1 MKTLLLVA
9 IGFTGVA
16 SAAVRRIVLE
26 FVRNVGRNDI
36 VTAWTDGFEKNS
48 ALKEG
53 LLGYR

>member
-1 MKTLLLVA
+1 MLLVA
-9 IGFTGVA
+9 IAFAWVV

-36 VTAWTDGFEKNS
+36 VKAWTDRFEKNA

>member
-36 VTAWTDGFEKNS
+36 VTAWTDGFEKNA